1 VTIRAGFFFVVTLAA
16 AFLIPSLE
24 AKEVI
29 KKDKS
34 PNGKF
39 ALELSRADDG
49 QWVLAIVDLKSKGAV
64 ASLDT
69 YQNMVEGARL
79 VWSKDSQRVAYFE
92 PDRRGGTTHIYF
104 RKSSEFNEVE
114 YPEAD
119 VPECSKN
126 SDVQGDHLKTTNA
139 TTSPKEWLKSGA
151 LVVLVTEAWLT
162 DDENER
168 HCSETVTIAFD
179 ADHKASVQSVT
190 DKKAH

>member
-104 RKSSEFNEVE
+104 RNSSEFNEVE

-126 SDVQGDHLKTTNA
+126 SDVQRDHLKTTNA

-151 LVVLVTEAWLT
+151 LVVVVTEAWLT

-168 HCSETVTIAFD
+168 RCSETVTIAFD